1 MLFRLLSRTIVPVAV
16 ENPDS
21 PSLSPIVL
29 AILTVGGVVYP
40 TPILVNVTLSISPS
54 RPTFAN
60 PSAVC
65 PSGGSIVTPGAA
77 FQFTESYQ
85 GPGLSNHT
93 IIQRTTTIQ
102 SVTDTTSTFTQ

>member
-1 MLFRLLSRTIVPVAV
+1 MVPVAV

-29 AILTVGGVVYP
+29 EKPTVGGVVYP
-40 TPILVNVTLSISPS
+40 TPILVNVTLSIAPS

-65 PSGGSIVTPGAA
+65 PSGGSIVTPGA
-77 FQFTESYQ
+77 SKY
-85 GPGLSNHT
+85 PPPIDNISNSL
-93 IIQRTTTIQ
+93 ICPKPFIFALP
-102 SVTDTTSTFTQ
+102 VAVN